1 MFSGL
6 EFCVEFISEVRNA
19 KSAIV
24 FLNININV
32 ESCASDGSQNMRPTS
47 FVYTSLNI
55 TIYECTLRSLDLSPT
70 VILGPCGCIYYSLAN
85 LTYDWSIHSSC
96 GSQDCA
102 IARVLNAC
110 KFLEK

>member
-1 MFSGL
+1 MLSGL

-47 FVYTSLNI
+47 SDRTSQFM
-55 TIYECTLRSLDLSPT
+55 S
-70 VILGPCGCIYYSLAN
+70 
-85 LTYDWSIHSSC
+85 
-96 GSQDCA
+96 
-102 IARVLNAC
+102 VL
-110 KFLEK
+110 